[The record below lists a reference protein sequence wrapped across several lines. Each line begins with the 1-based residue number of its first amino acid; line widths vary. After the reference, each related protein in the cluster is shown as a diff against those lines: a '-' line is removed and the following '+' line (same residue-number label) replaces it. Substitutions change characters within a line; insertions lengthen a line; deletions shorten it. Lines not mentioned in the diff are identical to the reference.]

1 MNATPALLLAAGG
14 VGLAHA
20 VLPDHW
26 MPLALVS
33 RTRRYSVGQVA
44 RLSTVAGLAHVVVS
58 VILGA
63 VVIAVGLQLR
73 HSVESAQSAIVGTL
87 LIGTGIVFLLL
98 EVSGRGH
105 GHPHH
110 GHPHGEGRQHDHM
123 HRHEHGPEVALSGRT
138 RSLLPLVASL
148 GAAASPDL
156 TILPVFLAAAAAGV
170 GAAVG
175 SLIVFAVVTVATFV
189 VLTLTA
195 TVGGYRLGGAWL
207 ERTGNL
213 VTAVVLLVLGAL
225 VAAGVL

>member
-26 MPLALVS
+26 VPLALVS
-33 RTRRYSVGQVA
+33 RTRRYSVGKVA
-44 RLSTVAGLAHVVVS
+44 RLSTVAGLAHVLVS

-73 HSVESAQSAIVGTL
+73 HSVESAQSAIVGSL
-87 LIGTGIVFLLL
+87 LIGTGIVFLAL
-98 EVSGRGH
+98 EVRGRGH
-105 GHPHH
+105 GRHHH
-110 GHPHGEGRQHDHM
+110 GGAHG
-123 HRHEHGPEVALSGRT
+123 HRHRHGPEGTTSEST
-138 RSLLPLVASL
+138 RSLVPFVVSF

-156 TILPVFLAAAAAGV
+156 TILPVFLAAAAAGA

-175 SLIVFAVVTVATFV
+175 SLLVFAAVTVATFV

-195 TVGGYRLGGAWL
+195 TVGGHRLGGTWL
-207 ERTGNL
+207 EKRGNL

-225 VAAGVL
+225 VLAGVL